1 MRARIVMTVVILFVA
16 FSAGMFIALNERR
29 TAEAPD
35 IAGLLWPE
43 PPVIGPFSLLDSEG
57 RAFTQDNLSGH
68 WTLIFFGFTNCPD
81 ICPTTMNTLNRVYEQ
96 LNADEEFLEKLQVL
110 FVSVDPERDEG
121 ETLRKYIDYFNPAFI
136 GATAND
142 AELHRLTRQ
151 FGVLFMK
158 VELPG
163 QSDYSMDHSASI
175 LLVDPQLRFVGV
187 FSQPH
192 DAAEIAGRLPRM
204 VSFIEAAR

>member
-1 MRARIVMTVVILFVA
+1 MTVVILFVA